1 MSQTVTNEAVFEALS
16 HVLDPEIKKDL
27 VSLNMIQNVKVD
39 ENNKVSLTVVLT
51 TPACPLKN
59 TITKEVTEAV
69 MAIEGVQDVEIDL
82 SARVRSDGQKRKVKL
97 PIKNVVAVA
106 SGKGGVGKS
115 TIAVNLAVALARAG
129 ASVGIMDAD
138 IYGPNLPTMM
148 GVTTPPTMDGEKI
161 VPPVSFGVK
170 VISIGFFVPPDQPL
184 IWRGPM
190 LHNAI
195 RQFVEDV
202 EWGELDY
209 LIVDL
214 PPGTGDVQ
222 LSLTQH
228 LPLSGGIIITLP
240 QDVSLEDARRGLY
253 MFGKLNVDVLG
264 VVENMS
270 YLETPD
276 GERIDV
282 FGSGGGKKL
291 AEEAQVPFLG
301 EIPMDPRVR
310 IGGDK
315 GEPVVIA
322 EPENPSARAMN
333 DVAENL
339 AARLSLHALENSEV
353 LMEQSND

>member
-1 MSQTVTNEAVFEALS
+1 MSPKITTEVILEALS

-39 ENNKVSLTVVLT
+39 DENQVTLTVVLT
-51 TPACPLKN
+51 TPACPLK
-59 TITKEVTEAV
+59 TKIKEDVTEAV
-69 MAIEGVQDVEIDL
+69 MAIEGVKGIDIEM
-82 SARVRSDGQKRKVKL
+82 SAKVRSDGQKRKVKL

-115 TIAVNLAVALARAG
+115 TVAVNLAVALARTG

-148 GVTTPPTMDGEKI
+148 GVTQPPTMDGEKI

-170 VISIGFFVPPDQPL
+170 VISIGFFVPADQPL

-209 LIVDL
+209 LIVDM

-228 LPLSGGIIITLP
+228 LPLSGGLIVTLP
-240 QDVSLEDARRGLY
+240 QDVSVEDARRGLY
-253 MFGKLNVDVLG
+253 MFEKLNVPILG
-264 VVENMS
+264 VIENMS
-270 YLETPD
+270 YLETAD
-276 GERIDV
+276 GTRIDV
-282 FGSGGGKKL
+282 FGSGGGQSL
-291 AEEAQVPFLG
+291 AKEANVAFLG

-310 IGGDK
+310 VGGDN
-315 GEPVVIA
+315 GQPVVIA
-322 EPENPSARAMN
+322 EPENPSAKALN
-333 DVAENL
+333 SVAEKL
-339 AARLSLHALENSEV
+339 AAALSLNALQNAEIIVE
-353 LMEQSND
+353 

>member
-1 MSQTVTNEAVFEALS
+1 MTPTVTVEAVLEALS

-39 ENNKVSLTVVLT
+39 DDNKVTLTVVLT

-59 TITKEVTEAV
+59 KIKEDVTEAV
-69 MAIEGVQDVEIDL
+69 LAIKGVTGIDIEM
-82 SARVRSDGQKRKVKL
+82 SARVRSDGQQRKVKL

-115 TIAVNLAVALARAG
+115 TVAVNLAVSLARTG
-129 ASVGIMDAD
+129 AAVGIMDAD

-148 GVTTPPTMDGEKI
+148 GVTAPPTMNGDKI
-161 VPPVSFGVK
+161 VPPLSFGVK
-170 VISIGFFVPPDQPL
+170 VISIGFFVPSDQPL

-209 LIVDL
+209 LIVDM

-222 LSLTQH
+222 LSLSQH
-228 LPLSGGIIITLP
+228 LPLSGGLIVTLP
-240 QDVSLEDARRGLY
+240 QDVSVEDARRGLY
-253 MFGKLNVDVLG
+253 MFEKLNVPVLG

-270 YLETPD
+270 YLEAPD
-276 GERIDV
+276 GSRIDV
-282 FGSGGGKKL
+282 FGSGGGKTL
-291 AEEAQVPFLG
+291 ADEAKVAFLG

-310 IGGDK
+310 VGGDK

-322 EPENPSARAMN
+322 EPENPSAKAMN
-333 DVAENL
+333 AVAENL
-339 AARLSLHALENSEV
+339 AATLSLNALKNAEIIVE
-353 LMEQSND
+353 

>member
-1 MSQTVTNEAVFEALS
+1 MSQTVTVDQVLEALS

-27 VSLNMIQNVKVD
+27 VSLNMIQNVSVNED
-39 ENNKVSLTVVLT
+39 NEVTLTVVLT

-59 TITKEVTEAV
+59 KINQDVTEAV
-69 MAIEGVQDVEIDL
+69 MAIEGVKDIHIEM

-115 TIAVNLAVALARAG
+115 TVAVNLAVALARTG

-148 GVTTPPTMDGEKI
+148 GVANPPTMNEDKI
-161 VPPVSFGVK
+161 VPPVSHGVK
-170 VISIGFFVPPDQPL
+170 VISIGFFVPMDQPL

-209 LIVDL
+209 LIVDM

-240 QDVSLEDARRGLY
+240 QNVSLEDARRGLH
-253 MFGKLNVDVLG
+253 MFEKLNVPVLG

-270 YLETPD
+270 YLEAPD
-276 GERIDV
+276 GSKIDV
-282 FGSGGGKKL
+282 FGSGGGQSL
-291 AEEAQVPFLG
+291 ADETGVPFLG

-315 GEPVVIA
+315 GEPITIA
-322 EPENPSARAMN
+322 EPETASAKALN
-333 DVAENL
+333 AVAQNL
-339 AARLSLHALENSEV
+339 AAALSIQALQNAEILVE
-353 LMEQSND
+353 

>member
-1 MSQTVTNEAVFEALS
+1 MSKTVTPELVLEALS

-27 VSLNMIQNVKVD
+27 VSLNMIQNVTVDD
-39 ENNKVSLTVVLT
+39 ENVVSLTIVLT

-59 TITKEVTEAV
+59 KIKTDVTEAV
-69 MAIEGVQDVEIDL
+69 MAIESVKDL
-82 SARVRSDGQKRKVKL
+82 KIEMSARVRSDGQQRKVKL

-115 TIAVNLAVALARAG
+115 TVAVNLAVALARSG
-129 ASVGIMDAD
+129 ATVGIMDAD

-148 GVTTPPTMDGEKI
+148 GVTEPPSMNGDKI
-161 VPPVSFGVK
+161 VPPISFGVK
-170 VISIGFFVPPDQPL
+170 VISIGFFVPLDQPL

-240 QDVSLEDARRGLY
+240 QQVSIEDARRGLY
-253 MFGKLNVDVLG
+253 MFEKLNVPVMG

-270 YLETPD
+270 YLEGPD
-276 GERIDV
+276 GTRIDV
-282 FGSGGGKKL
+282 FGSGGGKSL
-291 AEEAQVPFLG
+291 AEEANVAFLG

-310 IGGDK
+310 IGGDE
-315 GEPVVIA
+315 GEPIVIA
-322 EPENPSARAMN
+322 EPENPSAIALN
-333 DVAENL
+333 NVAEKL
-339 AARLSLHALENSEV
+339 AGTLSMHALKNAEILAE
-353 LMEQSND
+353 

>member
-1 MSQTVTNEAVFEALS
+1 MSQTVTPDVVLEALS

-27 VSLNMIQNVKVD
+27 VTLNMIQNVKVSD
-39 ENNKVSLTVVLT
+39 DNVVSLTVVLT

-59 TITKEVTEAV
+59 KIKTDVTEAV
-69 MAIEGVQDVEIDL
+69 MAIDGVKDIEIEM

-115 TIAVNLAVALARAG
+115 TVAVNLAVALARTG
-129 ASVGIMDAD
+129 AAVGIMDAD

-148 GVTTPPTMDGEKI
+148 GVKEPPTMDGDKI
-161 VPPVSFGVK
+161 VPPTSFGVK
-170 VISIGFFVPPDQPL
+170 VISIGFFVPADQPL

-209 LIVDL
+209 LVVDL

-228 LPLSGGIIITLP
+228 LPLSGGVIVTLP
-240 QDVSLEDARRGLY
+240 QAVSVEDARRGLY
-253 MFGKLNVDVLG
+253 MFEKLNVPVLG
-264 VVENMS
+264 VIENMS
-270 YLETPD
+270 YLEAPD
-276 GERIDV
+276 GTRIDV
-282 FGSGGGKKL
+282 FGTGGGEGL
-291 AEEAQVPFLG
+291 STEANVPFLG

-310 IGGDK
+310 VGGDK

-322 EPENPSARAMN
+322 EPENPSAKALN
-333 DVAENL
+333 SVAENL
-339 AARLSLHALENSEV
+339 AGALSMNALKNAEV
-353 LMEQSND
+353 VVE

>member
-1 MSQTVTNEAVFEALS
+1 MSPTVSTEAVLEALS

-27 VSLNMIQNVKVD
+27 VTLNMIQNVKVD
-39 ENNKVSLTVVLT
+39 DGNKVSLTVVLT

-59 TITKEVTEAV
+59 TIKKDVTEAV
-69 MAIEGVQDVEIDL
+69 MAIEGVKDISIEM
-82 SARVRSDGQKRKVKL
+82 SARVRGDGQKRAVKL

-115 TIAVNLAVALARAG
+115 TVAVNLAVALARTG

-148 GVTTPPTMDGEKI
+148 GVTQPPTMNGEKI

-170 VISIGFFVPPDQPL
+170 VISIGFFVPADQPL

-209 LIVDL
+209 LIVDM

-240 QDVSLEDARRGLY
+240 QDVSVEDARRGLY
-253 MFGKLNVDVLG
+253 MFEKLDVAVLG

-276 GERIDV
+276 GTRIDV
-282 FGSGGGKKL
+282 FGSGGGKNL
-291 AEEAQVPFLG
+291 SNEANVPFLG

-310 IGGDK
+310 VGGDK
-315 GEPVVIA
+315 GEPIVVA
-322 EPENPSARAMN
+322 EPENPSAKALQS
-333 DVAENL
+333 VAENL
-339 AARLSLHALENSEV
+339 AAALSLHALENANK
-353 LMEQSND
+353 MEQTA